1 MEKSSKVKLGIQIFF
16 VLQLIF
22 FLGYATF
29 SWITNRGSAELIAD
43 NISVSASEGLLIV
56 LPDGTMPKVVNINQL
71 IENSQSNYNLSQ
83 VSSASGID
91 FFKPDPY
98 YYDETG
104 ERFKFVKAA
113 AKADYIDLY
122 FYLRTEDAAKYI
134 YFDTNNNEAINKPY
148 TRLEGI
154 ASNAIRVG
162 LVVNDTESLI
172 FGDQAE
178 SLDKPIT
185 NPTMPVVSEGY
196 SDDIPDIIGKPTNTI
211 RQTVYTFNDF
221 NNAAKQL
228 MAMSAYQQK
237 KITLRIW
244 LEGGDNE
251 CTNEITGSDFSLG
264 IKFASDNVKVDEKPN
279 LTIDGTN
286 VNGLTEEMEYSLDTG
301 NTWYNVTSEMINNK
315 MQPTLNSYIGTLF
328 VRYKESGQDGEVKL
342 ASEIF
347 KYKFNK

>member
-1 MEKSSKVKLGIQIFF
+1 MEKSSKVKLGIKIFF
-16 VLQLIF
+16 VLQIIF
-22 FLGYATF
+22 FLGYATY

-83 VSSASGID
+83 VSSTNGID
-91 FFKPDPY
+91 FYKPDPY

-104 ERFKFVKAA
+104 EKFKFIKAQP
-113 AKADYIDLY
+113 KTDYIDLY
-122 FYLRTEDAAKYI
+122 FYLKTEDAAKYI
-134 YFDTNNNEAINKPY
+134 YFDTSLNEAINKAY

-154 ASNAIRVG
+154 ASDAIRVG
-162 LVVNDTESLI
+162 LIVDDINSLV
-172 FGDQAE
+172 FGDKAE
-178 SLDKPIT
+178 SLENPIA
-185 NPTMPVVSEGY
+185 NPTLPVIAEGY
-196 SDDIPDIIGKPTNTI
+196 STDIPDIMGKPTNTI
-211 RQTVYTFNDF
+211 RQTVYTFENF
-221 NNAAKQL
+221 NSASKRL

-237 KITLRIW
+237 KITFRIW

-264 IKFASDNVKVDEKPN
+264 VKFASDNVEVADKPSLQIVD
-279 LTIDGTN
+279 TS
-286 VNGLTEEMEYSLDTG
+286 VNGLTDKMEYSLDTG
-301 NTWYNVTSEMINNK
+301 NTWYNINDEIINNK
-315 MQPTLNSYIGTLF
+315 MQSILNSYIGTLF

-347 KYKFNK
+347 KYRFNK